1 MDLTAYA
8 TVDAR
13 GATRAVIVNKD
24 VSADAEVRIAAGPKT
39 GRARV
44 MRLTAPSLDSKT
56 GVSSAMLPLRPDGRW
71 HGRYE
76 SAHVA
81 DGGCRIDV
89 PAASAAI
96 VKMDA

>member
-8 TVDAR
+8 TVDAT
-13 GATRAVIVNKD
+13 GAATAVIVNKE
-24 VSADAEVRIAAGPKT
+24 VSTDAEVRIAAGPKT

-56 GVSSAMLPLRPDGRW
+56 NVKLGDAAVAPDGRW

-81 DGGCRIDV
+81 NGGCSIHV

-96 VKMDA
+96 VKLDA

>member
-1 MDLTAYA
+1 M
-8 TVDAR
+8 
-13 GATRAVIVNKD
+13 GAPTAVIVNKD
-24 VSADAEVRIAAGPKT
+24 VSTDAEVRVAAESKV

-56 GVSSAMLPLRPDGRW
+56 DVKLGSAAVDFDGRW

-81 DGGCRIDV
+81 NGGCSIHV
-89 PAASAAI
+89 PAGSAAI
-96 VKMDA
+96 VKLDA